1 MQRDTPADDEPRADA
16 HSNRRRFL
24 KGVGAATVGAVAV
37 TGTASAQQYQFEG
50 CRAVY
55 GDTHADIAVV
65 ATDDGFDCRPIT
77 EAVDS
82 EDVPW
87 DWEGYRY
94 EAEDGEAILGA
105 IEEDAWQGRDVFA
118 QWTCQ
123 LELNPSACAD
133 EYYESEY
140 EIKSALNG
148 NEDCGACAGLIV
160 SGDGQGVTSV
170 GESDD
175 PADAGDEEGSDDDGG
190 DASGDDDSASDDAD
204 DGAGGDDAAAG
215 TGTNGEGETDEV
227 EAATSIAGALRSY
240 VNTQFGL

>member
-1 MQRDTPADDEPRADA
+1 MQRDTPTDDEPRADA

-65 ATDDGFDCRPIT
+65 ATDDGFECRPIT

-82 EDVPW
+82 EAVPW
-87 DWEGYRY
+87 DWDGYRY
-94 EAEDGEAILGA
+94 EAESGEVIVGA
-105 IEEDAWQGRDVFA
+105 VEEDAWQGRNLFA

-123 LELNPSACAD
+123 LELNPSECAG
-133 EYYESEY
+133 EFYESEY

-160 SGDGQGVTSV
+160 SGDGESVTTADESGDPTGSGT
-170 GESDD
+170 GERSDGDGNDDTTSDD
-175 PADAGDEEGSDDDGG
+175 T
-190 DASGDDDSASDDAD
+190 DDS
-204 DGAGGDDAAAG
+204 AGGDDAGAG
-215 TGTNGEGETDEV
+215 TDTDGEGETDEV

-240 VNTQFGL
+240 VNAQFGL